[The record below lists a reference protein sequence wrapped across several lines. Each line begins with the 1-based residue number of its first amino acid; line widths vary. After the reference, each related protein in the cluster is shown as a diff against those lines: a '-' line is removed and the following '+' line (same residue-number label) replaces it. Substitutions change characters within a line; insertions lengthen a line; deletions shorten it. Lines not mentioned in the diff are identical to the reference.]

1 MHPESIDSGTCCPS
15 NRHRPSGENKL
26 AKNTFVKIKKRK
38 QTPNETD
45 KVNLGSYS
53 VHLNPPKNM
62 YKFYKVH
69 WSLCSNSDVTALC
82 TSLTRRNVTSQT
94 KYSTAAA

>member
-1 MHPESIDSGTCCPS
+1 MHPESIDSGTCRPS

-53 VHLNPPKNM
+53 VHLNPPQKYVQVLHSSLESLFKFRCYGFM
-62 YKFYKVH
+62 YKF
-69 WSLCSNSDVTALC
+69 D
-82 TSLTRRNVTSQT
+82 
-94 KYSTAAA
+94 STQCNNIADKILYC